1 MYRGHF
7 HQQAS
12 LTEEQAANSGAV
24 ARRLLGYLA
33 PHRVRLAL
41 VLGLTLVVA
50 ASAAGGPFLVGRA
63 IDQFIAAGD
72 PAGLA
77 GNMLLLLAVYLA
89 GVGARMLQG
98 YLMGWVGQHT
108 LARLRSEIFAKLQR
122 LSLRYFDKHDAGD
135 LMSRLVNDVDTI
147 NNLLSMG
154 LVQALAGL
162 LSLVGIL
169 IAMFALYWP
178 LALAASA
185 VIPVMLLTTNAF
197 ARMAR
202 RAFRK
207 TRETIGDVSADLQ
220 EDIAGIKVAQA
231 FNRTG
236 LNQARFARRNAANRD
251 ANVGAT
257 AITSAFSPAIDL
269 LSTVATII
277 VVAFGG
283 YLAIEGAVTVGLVVA
298 FLGYVQ
304 QFFWPIQQVSQIY
317 TQAQSAM
324 AGAER
329 IFDLLDTQEEM
340 VDGDHARPLPPIRGR
355 VVFEQV
361 DFAYDPIHPV
371 LHRVDLVAE
380 PGQTIALVGPT
391 GAGKTTVANLIA
403 RFYDVT
409 GGRVTIDGH
418 DVREVRLDS
427 LRSQLGIVPQNS
439 FLFSGTVAD
448 NIRYGRLEATDQEV
462 EQAARLANA
471 HDFISRLPEGYQT
484 ALGERGSSLSQ
495 GQRQLIALARA
506 ILADPRI
513 LILDEATSSVD
524 TRTEQLIQ
532 QALERLLEKR
542 TSFVIAHRLSTIR
555 NADQVLV
562 IDDGRVVERGTHD
575 ELLQRG
581 GLYADLYRRQFREV
595 EEPVAPTPSDGHAA
609 PTVEGA
615 RGKAAPQRP
624 AGAIQ

>member
-7 HQQAS
+7 SQQAS
-12 LTEEQAANSGAV
+12 LTEERAANSGAV
-24 ARRLLGYLA
+24 AMRLLGYMSPYGL
-33 PHRVRLAL
+33 RLAL
-41 VLGLTLVVA
+41 VLSLTLVVA
-50 ASAAGGPFLVGRA
+50 VSAAGGPFLVGRA

-72 PAGLA
+72 PSGLA
-77 GNMLLLLAVYLA
+77 VNMLLLLAVYLA
-89 GVGARMLQG
+89 GLGARMLQG
-98 YLMGWVGQHT
+98 YLMGWVGQNT
-108 LARLRSEIFAKLQR
+108 LAGLRGEIFGKLQR

-154 LVQALAGL
+154 LVQAMAGL

-169 IAMFALYWP
+169 IAMFALHWP

-185 VIPVMLLTTNAF
+185 VIPLMLFTTNAF

-236 LNQARFARRNAANRD
+236 LNLARFAQRNAANRD

-257 AITSAFSPAIDL
+257 AVTSAFSPAIDL

-329 IFDLLDTQEEM
+329 IFDLLDTEEEM
-340 VDGDHARPLPPIRGR
+340 VDATHTMPLPPIQGR
-355 VVFEQV
+355 VVFEKV
-361 DFAYDPIHPV
+361 DFAYDPLHPV

-380 PGQTIALVGPT
+380 QGQTVALVGPT

-418 DVREVRLDS
+418 DLREVSLTS

-439 FLFSGTVAD
+439 FLFSGSVAD

-471 HDFISRLPEGYQT
+471 HDFIVRLPEGYQT
-484 ALGERGSSLSQ
+484 ALAERGGSLSQ
-495 GQRQLIALARA
+495 GQRQLVAFARA

-532 QALERLLEKR
+532 QALDQLLQGR
-542 TSFVIAHRLSTIR
+542 TSFVIAHRLSTVR

-562 IDDGRVVERGTHD
+562 IDDGRIVERGIHD
-575 ELLQRG
+575 ELLEKG

-595 EEPVAPTPSDGHAA
+595 EEAAAPTPSGGGTA
-609 PTVEGA
+609 PPMGGV
-615 RGKAAPQRP
+615 RGRLMA
-624 AGAIQ
+624 